1 MEATGGQR
9 KIVMPR
15 RFQGRV
21 STVRAGT
28 LTVLVLIVGV
38 YLAFTKS
45 LPWQQPFEF
54 NAVFQTGNNL
64 RLDSP
69 VRIAGVNVGKV
80 TEVERAKDSDLV
92 KVTMTLDDAGQPIHK
107 DATAMI
113 RSRIFLEGNFF
124 VDLRPGTP
132 GAPNVGDG
140 DTLPITQTAT
150 PVQLDQ
156 LLTALQTSDR
166 QNLQDLLKGFG
177 DALVR
182 KPTAADDAQQ
192 DALVQGKSASQAL
205 NESLND
211 APNALKHGSETTTA
225 LLGTEPHDLSKLV
238 QGLAKVTTAL
248 ATNEEQL
255 KDLIT
260 NFNRFF
266 AIFAAEEGNVSR
278 TVRLLAPTLQHAHD
292 SFVHLNQALPQ
303 LAGFARDII
312 PGVQETPATITA
324 VRPWIAQ
331 AQLLFSRPELGGLLH
346 SLRPA
351 INSFAIATDNSFD
364 LFEQTNLTS
373 RCFNEII
380 LPSGNVA
387 LDDCTASTGVENYKE
402 FWYTVVGLAGE
413 AQDFEGA
420 GSYTRTATGGGN
432 VLIKS
437 GKLSGR
443 PKNRDVVYGNA
454 LVPPKGTRPARPA
467 KLPRFK
473 TNVACY
479 KNPKPDLNGPA
490 SKAGAPDQ
498 VLALRGK
505 GKP

>member
-1 MEATGGQR
+1 MESSSGR
-9 KIVMPR
+9 KIVLPR

-28 LTVLVLIVGV
+28 LTLLVLIVGV
-38 YLAFTKS
+38 YLAFTKA

-54 NAVFQTGNNL
+54 QAVFQTGNNL

-80 TEVERAKDSDLV
+80 TDVQRVTDSDVV

-124 VDLRPGTP
+124 VDLKPGTP
-132 GAPNVGDG
+132 GAPTVHDG

-156 LLTALQTSDR
+156 LLTALQTGDR
-166 QNLQDLLKGFG
+166 QYLQDLLKGFG
-177 DALVR
+177 DALTR
-182 KPTAADDAQQ
+182 KPTAADDSQQ
-192 DALVQGKSASQAL
+192 DVIVQGKSASQAL
-205 NESLND
+205 NLSLNS
-211 APNALKHGSETTTA
+211 APAALKYGSQVSEA

-238 QGLAKVTTAL
+238 KGLAKVTTAL
-248 ATNEEQL
+248 STNESQL

-266 AIFAAEEGNVSR
+266 AIFASEETNLTRS
-278 TVRLLAPTLQHAHD
+278 VRLLAPTIEHAH
-292 SFVHLNQALPQ
+292 SSLRSLNAALPQ

-312 PGVQETPATITA
+312 PGVKETQPTIAA
-324 VRPWIAQ
+324 VTPWIAQ
-331 AQLLFSRPELGGLLH
+331 AQRLFAPSELGGLLH
-346 SLRPA
+346 ALRPA
-351 INSFAIATDNSFD
+351 INSFAIATNESFD
-364 LFEQTNLTS
+364 LFKQTNLTS
-373 RCFNEII
+373 RCFNEVI
-380 LPSGNVA
+380 LPSGNVV
-387 LDDCTASTGVENYKE
+387 LNDGPLSTGVQNYKE

-413 AQDFEGA
+413 SQDFEGN
-420 GSYTRTATGGGN
+420 GSYTRTATGGGD
-432 VLIKS
+432 VLVKS

-454 LVPPKGTRPARPA
+454 LVPPRGTRPARPA
-467 KLPRFK
+467 KAPPIK

-479 KNPKPDLNGPA
+479 KNTKPDLNGPA
-490 SKAGAPDQ
+490 SKPGAGDTI
-498 VLALRGK
+498 LRGGAK
-505 GKP
+505 KP